1 MPTIKST
8 TASHAIA
15 YHKLEIQ
22 HSKEDVAELKRLIET
37 ATVTLDERRQRYE
50 ALTAEAAHRR
60 AKMAQLV
67 QDELAVRKQQ
77 DEAIKSRFKL
87 QRRLSDVGGH
97 ENALKM
103 LIATLAATKNDVQN
117 VRRTAVVVDLSSI
130 VVLRSCVYMRVESKA
145 TLSAA
150 HKDMEKEVASLTAA
164 VQKAKATIETL
175 NRDRQALEAKKLDV
189 DGKLAKIA
197 AFLTSP

>member
-1 MPTIKST
+1 MPTTTIKST

-117 VRRTAVVVDLSSI
+117 VRQ
-130 VVLRSCVYMRVESKA
+130 SKA

-150 HKDMEKEVASLTAA
+150 HKDMEKEIASLTAA

>member
-117 VRRTAVVVDLSSI
+117 VRL
-130 VVLRSCVYMRVESKA
+130 ESKA